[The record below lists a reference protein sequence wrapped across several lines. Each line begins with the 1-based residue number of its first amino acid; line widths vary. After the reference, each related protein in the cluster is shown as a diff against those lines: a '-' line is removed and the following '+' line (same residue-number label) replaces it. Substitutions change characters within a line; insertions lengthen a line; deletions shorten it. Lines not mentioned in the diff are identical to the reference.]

1 MQKAV
6 AGRITA
12 NIYIS
17 SQEVLDRNLVNS
29 TKRERLRGA
38 YAMLCHSVALR
49 VLFWAYQS
57 LCLTTW
63 RPRFFH

>member
-6 AGRITA
+6 AKVASAI
-12 NIYIS
+12 IYIS
-17 SQEVLDRNLVNS
+17 SQDVPNRNLVNS
-29 TKRERLRGA
+29 KQGERLRGA

-49 VLFWAYQS
+49 VLLQAYQS
-57 LCLTTW
+57 LCSDAW